1 MIYHGVVAHEKR
13 LSGALALAR
22 ELSSPIP
29 GSSDV
34 VLSIDRAPELGP
46 SANHLKVLTELLDTS
61 TDERDWLTVVEDDA
75 VLCDNFLSE
84 ESGRLCCLDSKDQ
97 TPFVSW
103 YLGTGRW
110 AGEVTR
116 THKDLVALLVR
127 AAELWES
134 EWINGESV
142 WHAVAYSVRADR
154 ASGLVKWWN
163 VSRTPEENLAAWAK
177 RTGTGMKYSH
187 PSLVDHLDGPR
198 LAVGSRSDTPGVE
211 RRAWSFMGRG
221 GWRAPGH
228 LHSEA

>member
-1 MIYHGVVAHEKR
+1 MILHGVVAHEKR

-29 GSSDV
+29 GSPDV
-34 VLSIDRAPELGP
+34 VLSIDRAPERGP
-46 SANHLKVLTELLDTS
+46 SANHLKVLSELLDVS
-61 TDERDWLTVVEDDA
+61 TDGWDWLTVVEDDA
-75 VLCDNFLSE
+75 VLCDNFLGE
-84 ESGRLCCLDSKDQ
+84 ESGRLDYLDSEGQ
-97 TPFVSW
+97 APFVSW

-116 THKDLVALLVR
+116 THRDLVTLLVR
-127 AAELWES
+127 AAELGES
-134 EWINGESV
+134 EWISGESV
-142 WHAVAYSVRADR
+142 WHAVAYSVRADHAR
-154 ASGLVKWWN
+154 ELVKWWN

-177 RTGTGMKYSH
+177 RTGTWIRYSH

-211 RRAWSFMGRG
+211 RRAWSFMGRE